1 MGVNKIM
8 FIGNFSFT
16 KSNREGHGYNFVEFF
31 ETNKGEKAARP
42 KTLFADSKI
51 DVSGLTP
58 GDIVECK
65 FSAPTHLGGK
75 SSLVSIIFKEKG
87 QVFNG

>member
-1 MGVNKIM
+1 MGFSKVM

-16 KSNREGHGYNFVEFF
+16 KNNREGHGYNFVEFI
-31 ETNKGEKAARP
+31 ETNKGEKVARP
-42 KTLFADSKI
+42 KTLFADSKV

-65 FSAPTHLGGK
+65 FSAPTTLGGK
-75 SSLVSIIFKEKG
+75 SSLESIILKEKG
-87 QVFNG
+87 QVF